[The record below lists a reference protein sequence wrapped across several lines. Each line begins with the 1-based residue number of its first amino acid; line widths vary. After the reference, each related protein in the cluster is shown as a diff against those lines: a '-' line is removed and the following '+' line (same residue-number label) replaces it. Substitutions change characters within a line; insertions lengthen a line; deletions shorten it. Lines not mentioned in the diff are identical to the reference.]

1 MSEISGGNELLTGKT
16 AVVTGASRGIG
27 RAIAMSLAAEGAD
40 IVATARS
47 TDALEKL
54 AADVGELGRSCTV
67 VTADMANE
75 AEVRRIAEVAL
86 DRHASIDILVNNAA
100 VIYPKTNL
108 IDFDFNDWRM
118 IWEVNLVAVAALSQA
133 LLPAMISQGSGK
145 IINISSI
152 GAKNPTAGQTAY
164 KPAKA
169 ALLSLTSCLAAEVKQ
184 HGIDVNCI
192 LPGGV
197 DTDGFRSLYG
207 NKDLSGHAPM
217 PVEAIADIAVF
228 LASAKS
234 QAITGSSIDAFG
246 LSNPIFR

>member
-1 MSEISGGNELLTGKT
+1 MSETPGGQLAGKT
-16 AVVTGASRGIG
+16 AIVTGASRGIG
-27 RAIAMSLAAEGAD
+27 RAIALALAGEGAD

-47 TDALEKL
+47 TEALEKL
-54 AADVGELGRSCTV
+54 AIEVAERGRSCTV
-67 VTADMANE
+67 VTADMADE
-75 AEVRRIAEVAL
+75 PQVRRIAAVAAE
-86 DRHASIDILVNNAA
+86 RHETIDILVNNAA

-108 IDFDFNDWRM
+108 VDFDFADWRM
-118 IWEVNLVAVAALSQA
+118 ILEVNLVAVAALSQA
-133 LLPAMISQGSGK
+133 VLPTMIANGSGK

-152 GAKNPTAGQTAY
+152 GAKNPTAGQSSY

-207 NKDLSGHAPM
+207 AKDLSGHAPM
-217 PVEAIADIAVF
+217 PVEAIADIVVF
-228 LASAKS
+228 LASERS
-234 QAITGSSIDAFG
+234 QAITGTSVDAFG